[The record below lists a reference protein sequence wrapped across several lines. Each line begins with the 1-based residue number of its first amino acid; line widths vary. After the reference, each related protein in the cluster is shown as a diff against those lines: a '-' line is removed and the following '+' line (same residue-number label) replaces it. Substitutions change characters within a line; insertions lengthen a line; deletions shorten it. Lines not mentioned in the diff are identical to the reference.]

1 MTRNSPTKLQRWL
14 DLIAY
19 LVGRRLP
26 VAVEELMEKVPTYAE
41 KWNTEK
47 DTARATARR
56 TFERDKD
63 ELRRAGI
70 PIRTVAYL
78 IGHETIEGYRI
89 DRRDFYL
96 PYLRLLAAGATP
108 GPAVLGNPARIAE
121 VEISSGHIDLIVD
134 AAQRVA
140 SSSSFP
146 LADEARSALRKL
158 TFDLGQP
165 ASPESPVLFVERP
178 DALQLRDRLRVL
190 SDSLLLRKRVRFQYH
205 GLYRDETTSRDVAP
219 YALLY
224 HKGHWYLIGHDDT
237 RNALRVFRVGRMQDV
252 DRNMHVPNSA
262 DYDIP
267 SDFRIED
274 HVGRRAWE
282 LGDEEEPGV
291 RAHVL
296 FHFPL
301 ALWAE
306 RNAYGELVDQ
316 RRDGSAVRTFDVQ
329 QIDPFIRWLLSCE
342 GEAELLQPMELKNA
356 YREMAKAVYKRHAAE
371 PEASGG

>member
-14 DLIAY
+14 DLIAF

-26 VAVEELMEKVPTYAE
+26 VAVEELMEKVPAYAE
-41 KWNTEK
+41 KWNTEEE
-47 DTARATARR
+47 TARATARR

-70 PIRTVAYL
+70 PIRTVSYS
-78 IGHETIEGYRI
+78 IGQETIEGYRI

-96 PYLRLLAAGATP
+96 PYLKLLATGI
-108 GPAVLGNPARIAE
+108 PARRALLGDPARIAD
-121 VEISSGHIDLIVD
+121 VEISPAHIELIVD

-140 SSSSFP
+140 SSPSFP

-158 TFDLGQP
+158 TFDLGRP
-165 ASPESPVLFVERP
+165 PRESPVLFVERP
-178 DALQLRDRLRVL
+178 DAPQLRDRLRVL
-190 SDSLLLRKRVRFQYH
+190 SDSLLLRKRVHFRYH
-205 GLYRDETTSRDVAP
+205 GLYRDQTTDRAVAP
-219 YALLY
+219 YGLLY
-224 HKGHWYLIGHDDT
+224 HKGHWYLIGHDDM

-252 DRNMHVPNSA
+252 ERNMRVPNSA

-267 SDFRIED
+267 PDFRIED
-274 HVGRRAWE
+274 HIGRRAWE
-282 LGDEEEPGV
+282 LGDAEEPV
-291 RAHVL
+291 LHAHVL

-316 RRDGSAVRTFDVQ
+316 RQDGSAVRTFDVQ
-329 QIDPFIRWLLSCE
+329 QVDPFLRWLLSCA
-342 GEAELLQPMELKNA
+342 GEAEIVQPAELRDA
-356 YREMAKAVYKRHAAE
+356 YRAMANAVYDRHATA
-371 PEASGG
+371 PEVSGG